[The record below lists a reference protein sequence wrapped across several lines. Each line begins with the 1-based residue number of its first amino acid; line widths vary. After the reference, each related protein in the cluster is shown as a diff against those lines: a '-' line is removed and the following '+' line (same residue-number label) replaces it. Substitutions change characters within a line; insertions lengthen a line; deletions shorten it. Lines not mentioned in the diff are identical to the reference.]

1 VLHLRQRVVHNRIEV
16 YQIDSPERIH
26 VFEELHIACCNLKL
40 PQPSHAGR
48 KRLRRLITRL
58 RLCRDKQSP
67 IYAGLLFLETF
78 GFLSNRSGMAVCLRP
93 CLRVVSSGIIELF
106 FVSYVYDSQV
116 HATSVDYLSLQ

>member
-1 VLHLRQRVVHNRIEV
+1 VLHPRQRVFLDRTQG
-16 YQIDSPERIH
+16 YQIDLPERIH

-40 PQPSHAGR
+40 PQPPHASR
-48 KRLRRLITRL
+48 ERLRRLITRL
-58 RLCRDKQSP
+58 RLCCDKQPP
-67 IYAGLLFLETF
+67 IYASLLFLETF

-106 FVSYVYDSQV
+106 FVSYVYDSQG